1 MPGNSCDDAEAADD
15 IHRDGSR
22 EAVSRL
28 AWMLSA
34 YRPAF
39 ERRLGAFWCFRT
51 VLVRRSEPRGSEV
64 VREGLI
70 LDRGPVDGERNG
82 LAFLD
87 DAAVLVDD
95 PDRRIVSA
103 AKHIADGELA

>member
-15 IHRDGSR
+15 AHRDGSR

-28 AWMLSA
+28 ARMLSA

-39 ERRLGAFWCFRT
+39 ERRVGAFWCFCT
-51 VLVRRSEPRGSEV
+51 ILVQCSEPRGSEGA
-64 VREGLI
+64 REGLI
-70 LDRGPVDGERNG
+70 LDRGPVDSERNG
-82 LAFLD
+82 LAFLN

-95 PDRRIVSA
+95 PDRRIVGA
-103 AKHIADGELA
+103 AKHVADGELA